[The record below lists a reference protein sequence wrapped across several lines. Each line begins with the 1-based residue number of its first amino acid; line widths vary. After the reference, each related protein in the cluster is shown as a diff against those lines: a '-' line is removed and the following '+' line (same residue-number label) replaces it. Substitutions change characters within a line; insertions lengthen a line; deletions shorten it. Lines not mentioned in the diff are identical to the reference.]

1 MKKVDEAGAAR
12 RRLEEIDHLADRPLR
27 LMEVCGTHT
36 IAIFRTGIK
45 SLLTSKIELIS
56 GPGCPVCITP
66 QKEIDRAIAYSRMEN
81 TILATF
87 GDLLRVP
94 GSDSSLYEEK
104 AEGGDIRVVV
114 SPLDAVK
121 LAQDN
126 LEKRVIFFAVGFETT
141 SPAIAFAVRE
151 AGRLELNNFFIYSSQ
166 RLVPPAIRALLSGK
180 KTKIDGFI
188 LPGHVSVIIGSHPYE
203 FIAREFGIPG
213 VITGFDP
220 LDILEGIEMLA
231 RQAKE
236 KRAGIEIQ
244 YRRVVRP
251 EGNALALKVME
262 EMFQPARA
270 SWRGL
275 GEIPES
281 GLFLRAELSGRD
293 AARVFPLELPD
304 PGEPPGCRCGE
315 VLQGVIRPPECALF
329 SRGCTPD
336 QPVGPCMVSSEG
348 TCAAYYKYGREK

>member
-1 MKKVDEAGAAR
+1 MEKVDEAGAAR

-66 QKEIDRAIAYSRMEN
+66 QKEIDRAIAYSRMED

-220 LDILEGIEMLA
+220 LDILEGIEMLV
-231 RQAKE
+231 RQVKE
-236 KRAGIEIQ
+236 RRAGIEIQ

-270 SWRGL
+270 LWRGL

-293 AARVFPLELPD
+293 AARVFPLELSD

-348 TCAAYYKYGREK
+348 TCAAYYKYGR